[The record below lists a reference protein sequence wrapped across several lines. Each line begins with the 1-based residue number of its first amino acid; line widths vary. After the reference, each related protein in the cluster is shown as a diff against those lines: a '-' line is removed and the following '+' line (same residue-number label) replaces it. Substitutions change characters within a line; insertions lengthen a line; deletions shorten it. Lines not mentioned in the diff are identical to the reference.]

1 MQISEHF
8 SSEEFMCKCGCGSCN
23 VDSELIAKLEQ
34 LFTAMNA
41 KYIFVSSGVRCPEH
55 SVAVGGSRTDAH
67 TKGIAADICVMK
79 QNGNYYSS
87 ETIARE
93 AEKLGF
99 NGIGIIDNTYC
110 HVDIR
115 NSENFVNNHW
125 FGNEMTGENY
135 IQTFANVGEPIY
147 SDTSHKINISVSI
160 DGNKTKE
167 IDIDF

>member
-8 SSEEFMCKCGCGSCN
+8 ATEEFECKCGCGSCN

-67 TKGIAADICVMK
+67 TKGIAADISVMK
-79 QNGNYYSS
+79 KNGEYYTA

-115 NSENFVNNHW
+115 NSENFVNSHW
-125 FGNEMTGENY
+125 FGDERTGNDW
-135 IQTFANVGEPIY
+135 IPTFANMGEPIY
-147 SDTSHKINISVSI
+147 SDSAHKINIAVTI

>member
-8 SSEEFMCKCGCGSCN
+8 ASEEFACKCGCGSCN

-34 LFTAMNA
+34 LFKAMNA

-79 QNGNYYSS
+79 KNGEYYTA

-93 AEKLGF
+93 AEKIGF

-115 NSENFVNNHW
+115 NSENFVNSHW

-135 IQTFANVGEPIY
+135 ISTFANVGEPIY
-147 SDTSHKINISVSI
+147 NDSAHKINIAVTI

>member
-8 SSEEFMCKCGCGSCN
+8 ATEEFECKCGCGSCN

-67 TKGIAADICVMK
+67 TKGIAADISVMK
-79 QNGNYYSS
+79 KNGEYYTA

-93 AEKLGF
+93 AEKLDF

-115 NSENFVNNHW
+115 NNENFVNNHW
-125 FGNEMTGENY
+125 FGDERTGNDW
-135 IQTFANVGEPIY
+135 IPTFANVGEPIY
-147 SDTSHKINISVSI
+147 SDSAHKINIAVSI